1 MAKMKKGTKIFLI
14 LAVVIVVIAAALIGL
29 VRVGQSAL
37 EAMTTGAA
45 SYTALERMDLA
56 NTLSVSGNIQSADV
70 KKVYQEANGAGK
82 ALQVNVEVGDT
93 VAEGDVLCVFDSTDL
108 EKDYE
113 KSRLQAEQSEKS
125 AQISLDSAQNSY
137 NTGVI
142 AQEQAVRAAKQNL
155 ETMQDALTT
164 AEEQYNDALEDYNSG
179 KLELTLQVDA
189 EYTQAQYAYT
199 SAKKVSNDLYLVM
212 RDAENALESAQEG
225 GDSEAIEQAQQAYN
239 AANSEY
245 QAAQVQTDNAKAA
258 FDAAREVYEN
268 KDTQVESLLDDYREA
283 VTDAQENVSDAEVA
297 LQEAEE
303 QRELA
308 LHGYSN
314 SVSSAQIATDQTVTE
329 MNLADAQENIDKC
342 TVTAPAAGTVTAVYV
357 NEGESNAS
365 GSLLFVIE
373 NLEEL
378 EIVTSVREYDIA
390 SLAVGMPAE
399 IKTDA
404 TGDTVYSGQVKDI
417 AITAQKDAY
426 GNTVSSSNAEFDVTL
441 SVDPGE
447 GGLLVGMNGRA
458 TITTNSTEG
467 VLAVLYSSLG
477 YDENGAPYVMAARPQ
492 DDGTLV
498 VEKVPVET
506 GVETDF
512 EVEVISDA
520 LAEGDLIL
528 DDPTAV
534 AEGTVLPA
542 VSAQGAAQADA
553 PAGQWQV
560 TIG

>member
-29 VRVGQSAL
+29 VRAGQSAL

-45 SYTALERMDLA
+45 SYTALERMDLT

-70 KKVYQEANGAGK
+70 KKVYQEATGAGK

-155 ETMQDALTT
+155 EAMQDALTT

-199 SAKKVSNDLYLVM
+199 SAKKVSNDLYLAM
-212 RDAENALESAQEG
+212 RDAEHALESATE
-225 GDSEAIEQAQQAYN
+225 ENREELEQAYN

-268 KDTQVESLLDDYREA
+268 KDTQVESLLDDYRDA

-314 SVSSAQIATDQTVTE
+314 SVSSAQIAADQTVTE

-458 TITTNSTEG
+458 TITTDSTEG

-477 YDENGAPYVMAARPQ
+477 YDEDGAPYVMAARPQ

>member
-29 VRVGQSAL
+29 VRAGQSAL
-37 EAMTTGAA
+37 QAMTTGAA
-45 SYTALERMDLA
+45 SYTALERMDLT

-70 KKVYQEANGAGK
+70 KKVYQEAAGAGK

-155 ETMQDALTT
+155 EAMQDALTT

-199 SAKKVSNDLYLVM
+199 SAKKVSNDLYLAM
-212 RDAENALESAQEG
+212 REKEHAAENEPDNAE
-225 GDSEAIEQAQQAYN
+225 AQQEY
-239 AANSEY
+239 AAARAEY
-245 QAAQVQTDNAKAA
+245 EAAQVQTDNAKAA

-268 KDTQVESLLDDYREA
+268 KDTQVESLLDDYRDA

-314 SVSSAQIATDQTVTE
+314 SVSSAQIAADQTVTE

-342 TVTAPAAGTVTAVYV
+342 TVTAPAAGTVTAIYV

-373 NLEEL
+373 NLDEL

-458 TITTNSTEG
+458 TITTDSTEG

-477 YDENGAPYVMAARPQ
+477 YDEDGAPYVMAARPQ

-534 AEGTVLPA
+534 AEGTILPA

>member
-14 LAVVIVVIAAALIGL
+14 LAVVIVAVAAALIGL
-29 VRVGQSAL
+29 VRAGQSAL

-45 SYTALERMDLA
+45 SYTALERMDLT

-155 ETMQDALTT
+155 EAMQDALTT

-199 SAKKVSNDLYLVM
+199 SAKKVSNDLYLAM
-212 RDAENALESAQEG
+212 RDAEHALESATE
-225 GDSEAIEQAQQAYN
+225 ENREELEQAYN

-268 KDTQVESLLDDYREA
+268 KDTQVESLLDDYRDA

-314 SVSSAQIATDQTVTE
+314 SVSSAQIAADQTVTE

-458 TITTNSTEG
+458 TITTDSTEG

-477 YDENGAPYVMAARPQ
+477 YDEDGAPYVMAARPQ

-528 DDPTAV
+528 DDPMAV
-534 AEGTVLPA
+534 AEGTILPA

>member
-29 VRVGQSAL
+29 VRAGQSAL
-37 EAMTTGAA
+37 QAMTTGAA
-45 SYTALERMDLA
+45 SYTALERMDLT

-70 KKVYQEANGAGK
+70 KKVYQEAAGAGK

-155 ETMQDALTT
+155 EAMQDALTT
-164 AEEQYNDALEDYNSG
+164 AEEEYNDALEDYNSG

-199 SAKKVSNDLYLVM
+199 SAKKVSNDLYLAM
-212 RDAENALESAQEG
+212 RDAEHALESATE
-225 GDSEAIEQAQQAYN
+225 ENREELEQAYN

-373 NLEEL
+373 NLDEL

-458 TITTNSTEG
+458 TITTDSTEG

-534 AEGTVLPA
+534 AEGTILPA

>member
-29 VRVGQSAL
+29 VRAGQSAL

-45 SYTALERMDLA
+45 SYTALERMDLT

-70 KKVYQEANGAGK
+70 KKVYQEAAGAGK

-155 ETMQDALTT
+155 EAMQDALTT

-199 SAKKVSNDLYLVM
+199 SAKKVSNDLYLAM
-212 RDAENALESAQEG
+212 REKEHAAENEPDNAE
-225 GDSEAIEQAQQAYN
+225 AQQEY
-239 AANSEY
+239 AAARAEY
-245 QAAQVQTDNAKAA
+245 EAAQVQTDNAKAA

-268 KDTQVESLLDDYREA
+268 KDTQVESLLDDYRDA

-534 AEGTVLPA
+534 AEGTILPA

>member
-37 EAMTTGAA
+37 QAMTTGAA
-45 SYTALERMDLA
+45 SYTALERMDLT

-70 KKVYQEANGAGK
+70 KKVYQEAAGAGK

-155 ETMQDALTT
+155 EAMQDALTT

-199 SAKKVSNDLYLVM
+199 SAKKVSNDLYLAM
-212 RDAENALESAQEG
+212 GEKEHAAENDPDNAE
-225 GDSEAIEQAQQAYN
+225 AQQEY
-239 AANSEY
+239 AAARAEY
-245 QAAQVQTDNAKAA
+245 EAAQVQTDNAKAA

-268 KDTQVESLLDDYREA
+268 KDTQVESLLDDYRDA

-314 SVSSAQIATDQTVTE
+314 SVSSAQIAADQTVTE

-373 NLEEL
+373 NLDKL

-458 TITTNSTEG
+458 TITTDSTEG

-534 AEGTVLPA
+534 AEGTILPA

>member
-14 LAVVIVVIAAALIGL
+14 LAVVIVVIAAVLIGL

-37 EAMTTGAA
+37 QAMTTGAA
-45 SYTALERMDLA
+45 SYTALERMDLT

-70 KKVYQEANGAGK
+70 KKVYQEAAGAGK

-164 AEEQYNDALEDYNSG
+164 AEEEYNDALEDYNSG

-199 SAKKVSNDLYLVM
+199 SAKKVSNDLYLAM
-212 RDAENALESAQEG
+212 REKEHAAENEPDNAE
-225 GDSEAIEQAQQAYN
+225 AQQEY
-239 AANSEY
+239 AAARAEY
-245 QAAQVQTDNAKAA
+245 EAAQVQTDNAKAA

-268 KDTQVESLLDDYREA
+268 KDTQVESLLDDYRDA
-283 VTDAQENVSDAEVA
+283 VTDAQENISDAEVA

-314 SVSSAQIATDQTVTE
+314 SVSSAQIAADQTVTE

-458 TITTNSTEG
+458 TITTDSTEG

-477 YDENGAPYVMAARPQ
+477 YDEDGAPYVMAARPQ

-534 AEGTVLPA
+534 AEGTILPA

>member
-29 VRVGQSAL
+29 VRAGQSAL
-37 EAMTTGAA
+37 QAMTTGAA
-45 SYTALERMDLA
+45 SYTALERMDLT

-70 KKVYQEANGAGK
+70 KKVYQEAAGAGK

-142 AQEQAVRAAKQNL
+142 AQEQAVRAAQQNL
-155 ETMQDALTT
+155 EAMQDALTT
-164 AEEQYNDALEDYNSG
+164 AEEEYNDALEDYNSG

-199 SAKKVSNDLYLVM
+199 SAKKVSNDLYLAM
-212 RDAENALESAQEG
+212 REKEHAAENEPDNAE
-225 GDSEAIEQAQQAYN
+225 AQQEY
-239 AANSEY
+239 AAARAEY
-245 QAAQVQTDNAKAA
+245 EAAQVQTDNAKAA

-268 KDTQVESLLDDYREA
+268 KDTQVESLLDDYRDA

-458 TITTNSTEG
+458 TITTDSTEG

-477 YDENGAPYVMAARPQ
+477 YDEDGAPYVMAARPQ

-534 AEGTVLPA
+534 AEGTILPA

>member
-29 VRVGQSAL
+29 VRAGQSAL
-37 EAMTTGAA
+37 QAMTTGAA
-45 SYTALERMDLA
+45 SYTALERMDLT

-70 KKVYQEANGAGK
+70 KKVYQEAAGAGK

-155 ETMQDALTT
+155 EAMQDALTT

-199 SAKKVSNDLYLVM
+199 SAKKVSNDLYLAM
-212 RDAENALESAQEG
+212 REKEHAAENEPDNAE
-225 GDSEAIEQAQQAYN
+225 AQQEY
-239 AANSEY
+239 AAARAEY
-245 QAAQVQTDNAKAA
+245 EAAQVQTDNAKAA

-268 KDTQVESLLDDYREA
+268 KDTQVESLLDDYRDA

-314 SVSSAQIATDQTVTE
+314 SVSSAQIAADQTVTE

-373 NLEEL
+373 NLDEL

-458 TITTNSTEG
+458 TITTDSTEG

-477 YDENGAPYVMAARPQ
+477 YDEDGAPYVMAARPQ

-534 AEGTVLPA
+534 AEGTILPA

>member
-14 LAVVIVVIAAALIGL
+14 LAVVIVVVAAALIGL
-29 VRVGQSAL
+29 VRAGQSAL

-70 KKVYQEANGAGK
+70 KKVYQEAAGAGK

-155 ETMQDALTT
+155 EAMQDALTT

-199 SAKKVSNDLYLVM
+199 SAKKVSNDLYLAM
-212 RDAENALESAQEG
+212 RDAEHALESATE
-225 GDSEAIEQAQQAYN
+225 ENREELEQAYN

-268 KDTQVESLLDDYREA
+268 KDTQVESLLDDYRDA

-314 SVSSAQIATDQTVTE
+314 SVSSAQIAADQTVTE

-373 NLEEL
+373 NLDEL

-458 TITTNSTEG
+458 TITTDSTEG

-477 YDENGAPYVMAARPQ
+477 YDEDGAPYVMAARPQ

-534 AEGTVLPA
+534 AEGTILPA

>member
-14 LAVVIVVIAAALIGL
+14 LAVVIVVIAAVLIGL
-29 VRVGQSAL
+29 VRAGQSAL
-37 EAMTTGAA
+37 QAMTTGAA
-45 SYTALERMDLA
+45 SYTALERMDLT

-70 KKVYQEANGAGK
+70 KKVYQEAAGAGK

-155 ETMQDALTT
+155 EAMQDALTT

-199 SAKKVSNDLYLVM
+199 SAKKVSNDLYLAM
-212 RDAENALESAQEG
+212 REKEHAAENEPDNAE
-225 GDSEAIEQAQQAYN
+225 AQQEY
-239 AANSEY
+239 AAARAEY
-245 QAAQVQTDNAKAA
+245 EAAQVQTDNAKAA

-268 KDTQVESLLDDYREA
+268 KDTQVESLLDDYRDA

-314 SVSSAQIATDQTVTE
+314 SVSSAQIAADQTVTE

-373 NLEEL
+373 NLDEL

-458 TITTNSTEG
+458 TITTDSTEG

-534 AEGTVLPA
+534 AEGTILPA

>member
-45 SYTALERMDLA
+45 SYTALERMDLT

-70 KKVYQEANGAGK
+70 KKVYQEAAGAGK

-155 ETMQDALTT
+155 EAMQDALTT
-164 AEEQYNDALEDYNSG
+164 AEEEYNDALEDYNSG

-199 SAKKVSNDLYLVM
+199 SAKKVSNDLYLAM
-212 RDAENALESAQEG
+212 REKEHAAENEPDNAE
-225 GDSEAIEQAQQAYN
+225 AQQEY
-239 AANSEY
+239 AAARAEY
-245 QAAQVQTDNAKAA
+245 EAAQVQTDNAKAA

-268 KDTQVESLLDDYREA
+268 KDTQVESLLDDYRDA

-314 SVSSAQIATDQTVTE
+314 SVSSAQIAADQTVTE

-458 TITTNSTEG
+458 TITTDSTEG

-477 YDENGAPYVMAARPQ
+477 YDEDGAPYVMAARPQ

-534 AEGTVLPA
+534 AEGTILPA

>member
-29 VRVGQSAL
+29 VRAGQSAL
-37 EAMTTGAA
+37 QAMTTGAA
-45 SYTALERMDLA
+45 SYTALERMDLT

-70 KKVYQEANGAGK
+70 KKVYQEAAGAGK

-199 SAKKVSNDLYLVM
+199 SAKKVSNDLYLAM
-212 RDAENALESAQEG
+212 REKEHAAENEPDNAE
-225 GDSEAIEQAQQAYN
+225 AQQEY
-239 AANSEY
+239 AAARAEY
-245 QAAQVQTDNAKAA
+245 EAAQVQTDNAKAA

-268 KDTQVESLLDDYREA
+268 KDTQVESLLDDYRDA

-314 SVSSAQIATDQTVTE
+314 SVSSAQIVADQTVTE

-458 TITTNSTEG
+458 TITTDSTEG

-477 YDENGAPYVMAARPQ
+477 YDEDGAPYVMAARPQ

-534 AEGTVLPA
+534 AEGTILPA

>member
-29 VRVGQSAL
+29 VRAGQSAL
-37 EAMTTGAA
+37 QAMTTGAA
-45 SYTALERMDLA
+45 SYTALERMDLT

-70 KKVYQEANGAGK
+70 KKVYQEAAGAGK

-142 AQEQAVRAAKQNL
+142 AQEQAVRAAQQNL
-155 ETMQDALTT
+155 EAMQDALTT
-164 AEEQYNDALEDYNSG
+164 AEEEYNDALEDYNSG

-199 SAKKVSNDLYLVM
+199 SAKKVSNDLYLAM
-212 RDAENALESAQEG
+212 RDAEHALESATE
-225 GDSEAIEQAQQAYN
+225 ENREELEQAYN

-458 TITTNSTEG
+458 TITTDSTEG

-477 YDENGAPYVMAARPQ
+477 YDEDGAPYVMAARPQ

-534 AEGTVLPA
+534 AEGTILPA

>member
-29 VRVGQSAL
+29 VRAGQSAL

-45 SYTALERMDLA
+45 SYTALERMDLT

-70 KKVYQEANGAGK
+70 KKVYQEAAGAGK

-155 ETMQDALTT
+155 EAMQDALTT

-199 SAKKVSNDLYLVM
+199 SAKKVSNDLYLAM
-212 RDAENALESAQEG
+212 RDAEHALESATE
-225 GDSEAIEQAQQAYN
+225 ENREELEQAYN

-268 KDTQVESLLDDYREA
+268 KDTQVESLLDDYRDA

-458 TITTNSTEG
+458 TITTDSTEG

-477 YDENGAPYVMAARPQ
+477 YDEDGAPYVMAARPQ

-534 AEGTVLPA
+534 AEGTILPA

>member
-29 VRVGQSAL
+29 VRAGQSAL
-37 EAMTTGAA
+37 QAMTTGAA
-45 SYTALERMDLA
+45 SYTALERMDLT

-70 KKVYQEANGAGK
+70 KKVYQEAAGAGK

-155 ETMQDALTT
+155 EAMQDALTT

-199 SAKKVSNDLYLVM
+199 SAKKVSNDLYLAM
-212 RDAENALESAQEG
+212 REKEHAAENEPDNAE
-225 GDSEAIEQAQQAYN
+225 AQQEY
-239 AANSEY
+239 AAARAEY
-245 QAAQVQTDNAKAA
+245 EAAQVQTDNAKAA

-268 KDTQVESLLDDYREA
+268 KDTQVESLLDDYRDA

-534 AEGTVLPA
+534 AEGTILPA

>member
-29 VRVGQSAL
+29 VRVGQSTL
-37 EAMTTGAA
+37 QAMTTGAA
-45 SYTALERMDLA
+45 SYTALERMDLT

-70 KKVYQEANGAGK
+70 KKVYQEAAGAGK

-155 ETMQDALTT
+155 EAMQDALTT

-199 SAKKVSNDLYLVM
+199 SAKKVSNDLYLAM
-212 RDAENALESAQEG
+212 RDAEHALESATE
-225 GDSEAIEQAQQAYN
+225 ENREELEQAYN

-268 KDTQVESLLDDYREA
+268 KDTQVESLLDDYRDA

-314 SVSSAQIATDQTVTE
+314 SVSSAQIAADQTVTE

-373 NLEEL
+373 NLDEL

-458 TITTNSTEG
+458 TITTDSTEG

-477 YDENGAPYVMAARPQ
+477 YDEDGAPYVMVARPQ

-534 AEGTVLPA
+534 AEGTILPA

>member
-29 VRVGQSAL
+29 VRAGQSAL
-37 EAMTTGAA
+37 QAMTTGAA
-45 SYTALERMDLA
+45 SYTALERMDLT

-70 KKVYQEANGAGK
+70 KKVYQEAAGAGK

-142 AQEQAVRAAKQNL
+142 AQEQAVRAAQQNL
-155 ETMQDALTT
+155 EAMQDALTT

-199 SAKKVSNDLYLVM
+199 SAKKVSNDLYLAM
-212 RDAENALESAQEG
+212 RDAEHALESATE
-225 GDSEAIEQAQQAYN
+225 ENREELEQAYN

-314 SVSSAQIATDQTVTE
+314 SVSSAQIAADQTVTE

-373 NLEEL
+373 NLDEL

-458 TITTNSTEG
+458 TITTDSTEG

-477 YDENGAPYVMAARPQ
+477 YDEDGAPYVMVARPQ

-534 AEGTVLPA
+534 AEGTILPA

>member
-29 VRVGQSAL
+29 VRAGQSAL
-37 EAMTTGAA
+37 QAMTTGAA
-45 SYTALERMDLA
+45 SYTALERMDLT

-70 KKVYQEANGAGK
+70 KKVYQEAAGAGK

-142 AQEQAVRAAKQNL
+142 AQEQAVRAAQQNL
-155 ETMQDALTT
+155 EAMQDALTT

-199 SAKKVSNDLYLVM
+199 SAKKVSNDLYLAM
-212 RDAENALESAQEG
+212 REKEHAAENEPDNAE
-225 GDSEAIEQAQQAYN
+225 AQQEY
-239 AANSEY
+239 AAARAEY
-245 QAAQVQTDNAKAA
+245 EAAQVQTDNAKAA

-268 KDTQVESLLDDYREA
+268 KDTQVESLLDDYRDA

-314 SVSSAQIATDQTVTE
+314 SVSSAQIAADQTVTE

-342 TVTAPAAGTVTAVYV
+342 TVTAPASGTVTAVYV

-373 NLEEL
+373 NLDEL

-458 TITTNSTEG
+458 TITTDSTEG

-477 YDENGAPYVMAARPQ
+477 YDEDGAPYVMAARPQ

-534 AEGTVLPA
+534 AEGTILPA

>member
-45 SYTALERMDLA
+45 SYSALERMDLA

-199 SAKKVSNDLYLVM
+199 SAKKVSNDLYLAM
-212 RDAENALESAQEG
+212 REKEHAAENEPDNAE
-225 GDSEAIEQAQQAYN
+225 AQQEY
-239 AANSEY
+239 AAARAEY
-245 QAAQVQTDNAKAA
+245 EAAQVQTDNAKAA

-342 TVTAPAAGTVTAVYV
+342 TVTAPAAGTVTAIYV

-477 YDENGAPYVMAARPQ
+477 YDENGAPYVMVARPQ

-534 AEGTVLPA
+534 AEGTILPA

>member
-29 VRVGQSAL
+29 VRAGQSAL

-45 SYTALERMDLA
+45 SYTALERMDLT

-70 KKVYQEANGAGK
+70 KKVYQEAAGAGK

-155 ETMQDALTT
+155 EAMQDALTT

-212 RDAENALESAQEG
+212 RDAEHALESATE
-225 GDSEAIEQAQQAYN
+225 ENREELEQAYN

-268 KDTQVESLLDDYREA
+268 KDTQVESLLDDYRDA

-314 SVSSAQIATDQTVTE
+314 SVSSAQIAADQTVTE

-458 TITTNSTEG
+458 TITTDSTEG

-534 AEGTVLPA
+534 AEGTILPA

>member
-29 VRVGQSAL
+29 VRAGQSAL

-45 SYTALERMDLA
+45 SYTALERMDLT

-93 VAEGDVLCVFDSTDL
+93 VAEGDVLCVFDSADL

-142 AQEQAVRAAKQNL
+142 AQEQAVRAAQQNL
-155 ETMQDALTT
+155 EAMQDALTT

-199 SAKKVSNDLYLVM
+199 SAKKVSNDLYLAM
-212 RDAENALESAQEG
+212 RDAEHALESATE
-225 GDSEAIEQAQQAYN
+225 ENREELEQAYN

-245 QAAQVQTDNAKAA
+245 EAAQVQTDNAKAA

-268 KDTQVESLLDDYREA
+268 KDTQVESLLDDYRDA

-314 SVSSAQIATDQTVTE
+314 SVSSAQIAADQTVTE

-458 TITTNSTEG
+458 TITTDSTEG

-477 YDENGAPYVMAARPQ
+477 YDEDGAPYVMAARPQ
-492 DDGTLV
+492 DDGTLA

-534 AEGTVLPA
+534 AEGTILPA

>member
-199 SAKKVSNDLYLVM
+199 SAKKVSNDLYLAM
-212 RDAENALESAQEG
+212 RDAEHALESATE
-225 GDSEAIEQAQQAYN
+225 ENREELEQAYN

-268 KDTQVESLLDDYREA
+268 KDTQVESLLDDYRDA

-458 TITTNSTEG
+458 TITTDSTEG

-477 YDENGAPYVMAARPQ
+477 YDEDGAPYVMAARPQ

-534 AEGTVLPA
+534 AEGTILPA

>member
-29 VRVGQSAL
+29 VRAGQSAL
-37 EAMTTGAA
+37 QAMTTGAA
-45 SYTALERMDLA
+45 SYTALERMDLT

-70 KKVYQEANGAGK
+70 KKVYQEAAGAGK

-142 AQEQAVRAAKQNL
+142 AQEQAVRAAQQNL
-155 ETMQDALTT
+155 ESMQDALTT

-199 SAKKVSNDLYLVM
+199 SAKKVSNDLYLAM
-212 RDAENALESAQEG
+212 REKEHAAENEPDNAE
-225 GDSEAIEQAQQAYN
+225 AQQEY
-239 AANSEY
+239 AAARAEY
-245 QAAQVQTDNAKAA
+245 EAAQVQTDNAKAA

-314 SVSSAQIATDQTVTE
+314 SVSSAQIAADQTVTE

-342 TVTAPAAGTVTAVYV
+342 TVTAPAAGTVTAIYV

-458 TITTNSTEG
+458 TITTDSTEG

-477 YDENGAPYVMAARPQ
+477 YDEDGAPYVMAARPQ

-534 AEGTVLPA
+534 AEGTILPA

>member
-37 EAMTTGAA
+37 QAMTTGAA
-45 SYTALERMDLA
+45 SYTALERMDLT

-70 KKVYQEANGAGK
+70 KKVYQEAAGAGK

-155 ETMQDALTT
+155 EAMQDALTT

-199 SAKKVSNDLYLVM
+199 SAKKVSNDLYLAM
-212 RDAENALESAQEG
+212 REKEHAAENEPDNAE
-225 GDSEAIEQAQQAYN
+225 AQQEY
-239 AANSEY
+239 AAARAEY
-245 QAAQVQTDNAKAA
+245 EAAQVQTDNAKAA

-268 KDTQVESLLDDYREA
+268 KDTQVESLLDDYRDA

-314 SVSSAQIATDQTVTE
+314 SVSSAQIAADQTVTE

-458 TITTNSTEG
+458 TITTDSTEG

-477 YDENGAPYVMAARPQ
+477 YDEDGAPYVMAARPQ

-534 AEGTVLPA
+534 AEGTILPA

>member
-37 EAMTTGAA
+37 QAMTTGAA
-45 SYTALERMDLA
+45 SYTALERMDLT

-70 KKVYQEANGAGK
+70 KKVYQEAAGAGK

-93 VAEGDVLCVFDSTDL
+93 VAEGDVLCVFDSADL

-155 ETMQDALTT
+155 EAMQDALTT

-199 SAKKVSNDLYLVM
+199 SAKKVSNDLYLAM
-212 RDAENALESAQEG
+212 REKEHAAENEPDNAE
-225 GDSEAIEQAQQAYN
+225 AQQEY
-239 AANSEY
+239 AAARAEY
-245 QAAQVQTDNAKAA
+245 EAAQVQTDNAKAA

-268 KDTQVESLLDDYREA
+268 KDTQVESLLDDYRDA

-314 SVSSAQIATDQTVTE
+314 SVSSAQIAADQTVTE

-458 TITTNSTEG
+458 TITTDSTEG

-477 YDENGAPYVMAARPQ
+477 YDEDGAPYVMAARPQ

-534 AEGTVLPA
+534 AEGTILPA

>member
-29 VRVGQSAL
+29 VRAGQSAL

-45 SYTALERMDLA
+45 SYTALERMDLT

-70 KKVYQEANGAGK
+70 KKVYQEAAGAGK

-155 ETMQDALTT
+155 EAMQDALTT

-199 SAKKVSNDLYLVM
+199 SAKKVSNDLYLAM
-212 RDAENALESAQEG
+212 RDAEHALESATE
-225 GDSEAIEQAQQAYN
+225 ENREELEQAYN

-268 KDTQVESLLDDYREA
+268 KDTQVESLLDDYRDA

-314 SVSSAQIATDQTVTE
+314 SVSSAQIAADQTVTE

-373 NLEEL
+373 NLDEL

-458 TITTNSTEG
+458 TITTDSTEG

-477 YDENGAPYVMAARPQ
+477 YDEDGAPYVMAARPQ

-534 AEGTVLPA
+534 AEGTILPA

>member
-29 VRVGQSAL
+29 VRAGQSAL

-45 SYTALERMDLA
+45 SYTALERMDLT

-70 KKVYQEANGAGK
+70 KKVYQEAAGAGK

-199 SAKKVSNDLYLVM
+199 SAKKVSNDLYLAM
-212 RDAENALESAQEG
+212 REKEHAAENEPDNAE
-225 GDSEAIEQAQQAYN
+225 AQQEY
-239 AANSEY
+239 AAARAEY
-245 QAAQVQTDNAKAA
+245 EAAQVQTDNAKAA

-534 AEGTVLPA
+534 AEGTILPA

>member
-29 VRVGQSAL
+29 VRAGQSAL
-37 EAMTTGAA
+37 QAMTTGAA
-45 SYTALERMDLA
+45 SYTALERMDLT

-70 KKVYQEANGAGK
+70 KKVYQEAAGAGK

-142 AQEQAVRAAKQNL
+142 AQEQAVRAAQQNL
-155 ETMQDALTT
+155 EAMQDALTT

-199 SAKKVSNDLYLVM
+199 SAKKVSNDLYLAM
-212 RDAENALESAQEG
+212 REAEHALESATE
-225 GDSEAIEQAQQAYN
+225 ENREELEQAYN

-245 QAAQVQTDNAKAA
+245 EAAQVQTDNAKAA

-268 KDTQVESLLDDYREA
+268 KDTQVESLLDDYRDA

-314 SVSSAQIATDQTVTE
+314 SVSSAQIAADQTVTE

-458 TITTNSTEG
+458 TITTDSTEG

-477 YDENGAPYVMAARPQ
+477 YDEDGAPYVMAARPQ

-534 AEGTVLPA
+534 AEGTILPA

>member
-29 VRVGQSAL
+29 VRAGQSAL

-45 SYTALERMDLA
+45 SYTALERMDLT

-70 KKVYQEANGAGK
+70 KKVYQEATGAGK

-155 ETMQDALTT
+155 EAMQDALTT
-164 AEEQYNDALEDYNSG
+164 AEEEYNDALEDYNSG

-199 SAKKVSNDLYLVM
+199 SAKKVSNDLYLAM
-212 RDAENALESAQEG
+212 RDAEHALESATE
-225 GDSEAIEQAQQAYN
+225 ENREELEQAYN

-373 NLEEL
+373 NLDEL

-458 TITTNSTEG
+458 TITTDSTEG

-534 AEGTVLPA
+534 AEGTILPA

>member
-29 VRVGQSAL
+29 VRAGQSAL
-37 EAMTTGAA
+37 QAMTTGAA
-45 SYTALERMDLA
+45 SYTALERMDLT

-70 KKVYQEANGAGK
+70 KKVYQEAAGAGK

-155 ETMQDALTT
+155 EAMQDALTT

-199 SAKKVSNDLYLVM
+199 SAKKVSNDLYLAM
-212 RDAENALESAQEG
+212 REKEHAAENEPDNAE
-225 GDSEAIEQAQQAYN
+225 AQQEY
-239 AANSEY
+239 AAARAEY
-245 QAAQVQTDNAKAA
+245 EAAQVQTDNAKAA

-314 SVSSAQIATDQTVTE
+314 SVSSAQIAADQTVTE

-373 NLEEL
+373 NLDEL

-458 TITTNSTEG
+458 TITTDSTEG

-477 YDENGAPYVMAARPQ
+477 YDENGAPYVMVARPQ

-534 AEGTVLPA
+534 AEGTILPA

>member
-29 VRVGQSAL
+29 VRAGQSAL
-37 EAMTTGAA
+37 QAMTTGAA
-45 SYTALERMDLA
+45 SYTALERMDLT

-70 KKVYQEANGAGK
+70 KKVYQEAAGAGK

-155 ETMQDALTT
+155 EAMQDALTT

-199 SAKKVSNDLYLVM
+199 SAKKVSNDLYLAM
-212 RDAENALESAQEG
+212 RDAEHALESATE
-225 GDSEAIEQAQQAYN
+225 ENREELEQAYN

-268 KDTQVESLLDDYREA
+268 KDTQVESLLDDYRDA

-314 SVSSAQIATDQTVTE
+314 SVSSAQIAADQTVTE

-373 NLEEL
+373 NLDEL

-458 TITTNSTEG
+458 TITTDSTEG

-477 YDENGAPYVMAARPQ
+477 YDEDGAPYVMVARPQ

-534 AEGTVLPA
+534 AEGTILPA

>member
-1 MAKMKKGTKIFLI
+1 MAKMKKGTKIFII

-29 VRVGQSAL
+29 VRAGQSAL

-45 SYTALERMDLA
+45 SYTALERMDLT

-70 KKVYQEANGAGK
+70 KKVYQEATGAGK

-155 ETMQDALTT
+155 EAMQDALTT

-199 SAKKVSNDLYLVM
+199 SAKKVSNDLYLAM
-212 RDAENALESAQEG
+212 RDAEHALESATEENR
-225 GDSEAIEQAQQAYN
+225 DELEQAYN
-239 AANSEY
+239 AANSDY

-268 KDTQVESLLDDYREA
+268 KDTQVESLLDDNRDA

-314 SVSSAQIATDQTVTE
+314 SVSSAQIAADQTVTE

-458 TITTNSTEG
+458 TITTDSTEG

-477 YDENGAPYVMAARPQ
+477 YDEDGAPYVMAARPQ

-534 AEGTVLPA
+534 AEGTILPA

>member
-29 VRVGQSAL
+29 VRAGQSAL
-37 EAMTTGAA
+37 QAMTTGAA
-45 SYTALERMDLA
+45 SYTALERMDLT

-70 KKVYQEANGAGK
+70 KKVYQEATGAGK

-142 AQEQAVRAAKQNL
+142 AQEQAVRAAQQNL
-155 ETMQDALTT
+155 EAMQDALTT

-199 SAKKVSNDLYLVM
+199 SAKKVSNDLYLAM
-212 RDAENALESAQEG
+212 REAEHALESATE
-225 GDSEAIEQAQQAYN
+225 ENREELEQAYN

-245 QAAQVQTDNAKAA
+245 EAAQVQTDNAKAA

-268 KDTQVESLLDDYREA
+268 KDTQVESLLDDYRDA
-283 VTDAQENVSDAEVA
+283 VIDAQENVSDAEVA

-314 SVSSAQIATDQTVTE
+314 SVSSAQIAADQTVTE

-458 TITTNSTEG
+458 TITTDSTEG

-477 YDENGAPYVMAARPQ
+477 YDENGAPYVMVARPQ

-534 AEGTVLPA
+534 AEGTILPA

>member
-29 VRVGQSAL
+29 VRAGQSAL
-37 EAMTTGAA
+37 QAMTTGAA
-45 SYTALERMDLA
+45 SYTALERMDLT

-70 KKVYQEANGAGK
+70 KKVYQEAAGAGK

-155 ETMQDALTT
+155 EAMQDALTT

-199 SAKKVSNDLYLVM
+199 SAKKVSNDLYLAM
-212 RDAENALESAQEG
+212 RDAEHALESATE
-225 GDSEAIEQAQQAYN
+225 ENREELEQAYN

-268 KDTQVESLLDDYREA
+268 KDTQVESLLDDYRDA

-314 SVSSAQIATDQTVTE
+314 SVSSAQIAADQTVTE

-458 TITTNSTEG
+458 TITTDSTEG

-477 YDENGAPYVMAARPQ
+477 YDEDGAPYVMAARPQ

>member
-29 VRVGQSAL
+29 VRAGQSAL
-37 EAMTTGAA
+37 QAMTTGAA
-45 SYTALERMDLA
+45 SYTALERMDLT

-70 KKVYQEANGAGK
+70 KKVYQEAAGAGK

-155 ETMQDALTT
+155 EAMQDALTT

-199 SAKKVSNDLYLVM
+199 SAKKVSNDLYLAM
-212 RDAENALESAQEG
+212 REKEHAAENEPDNAE
-225 GDSEAIEQAQQAYN
+225 AQQEY
-239 AANSEY
+239 AAARAEY
-245 QAAQVQTDNAKAA
+245 EAAQVQTDNAKAA

-268 KDTQVESLLDDYREA
+268 KDTQVESLLDDYRDA

-373 NLEEL
+373 NLDEL

-458 TITTNSTEG
+458 TITTDSTEG

-477 YDENGAPYVMAARPQ
+477 YDEDGAPYVMAARPQ

-528 DDPTAV
+528 DDPTVV
-534 AEGTVLPA
+534 AEGTILPA

>member
-14 LAVVIVVIAAALIGL
+14 LAVVVVVIAAALIGL
-29 VRVGQSAL
+29 VRAGQSAL

-45 SYTALERMDLA
+45 SYTALERMDLT

-70 KKVYQEANGAGK
+70 KKVYQEAAGAGK

-142 AQEQAVRAAKQNL
+142 AQEQAVRAAQQNL
-155 ETMQDALTT
+155 EAMQDALTT

-199 SAKKVSNDLYLVM
+199 SAKKVSNDLYLAM
-212 RDAENALESAQEG
+212 REKEHAAENEPDNAE
-225 GDSEAIEQAQQAYN
+225 AQQEY
-239 AANSEY
+239 AAARAEY
-245 QAAQVQTDNAKAA
+245 EAAQVQTDNAKAA

-268 KDTQVESLLDDYREA
+268 KDTQVESLLDDYRDA

-314 SVSSAQIATDQTVTE
+314 SVSSAQIAADQTVTE

-458 TITTNSTEG
+458 TITTDSTEG

-534 AEGTVLPA
+534 AEGTILPA

>member
-1 MAKMKKGTKIFLI
+1 MAKMNKGTKIFLI

-29 VRVGQSAL
+29 VRAGQSAL
-37 EAMTTGAA
+37 QAMTTGAA
-45 SYTALERMDLA
+45 SYTALERMDLT

-155 ETMQDALTT
+155 EAMQDALTT

-199 SAKKVSNDLYLVM
+199 SAKKVSNDLYLAM
-212 RDAENALESAQEG
+212 RDAEHALESATE
-225 GDSEAIEQAQQAYN
+225 ENREELEQAYN

-268 KDTQVESLLDDYREA
+268 KDTQVESLLDDYRDA

-314 SVSSAQIATDQTVTE
+314 SVSSAQIAADQTVTE

-373 NLEEL
+373 NLDEL

-458 TITTNSTEG
+458 TITTDSTEG

-477 YDENGAPYVMAARPQ
+477 YDEDGAPYVMAARPQ

-534 AEGTVLPA
+534 AEGTILPA

>member
-29 VRVGQSAL
+29 VRAGQSAL
-37 EAMTTGAA
+37 QAMTTGAA
-45 SYTALERMDLA
+45 SYTALERMDLT

-70 KKVYQEANGAGK
+70 KKVYQEAAGAGK

-142 AQEQAVRAAKQNL
+142 AQEQAVRAAQQNL
-155 ETMQDALTT
+155 EAMQDALTT

-199 SAKKVSNDLYLVM
+199 SAKKVSNDLYLAM
-212 RDAENALESAQEG
+212 REKEHAAENEPDNAE
-225 GDSEAIEQAQQAYN
+225 AQQEY
-239 AANSEY
+239 AAARAEY
-245 QAAQVQTDNAKAA
+245 EAAQVQTDNAKAA

-268 KDTQVESLLDDYREA
+268 KDTQVESLLDDYRDA

-314 SVSSAQIATDQTVTE
+314 SVSSAQIAADQTVTE

-458 TITTNSTEG
+458 TITTDSTEG

-534 AEGTVLPA
+534 AEGTILPA